1 MVAELDPVVVKP
13 AAFDNGVSIKMRY
26 VVTVWL
32 LVKEYIATDSVCD
45 LRSEEGSED
54 VSNETTDA
62 VNRKDVE
69 SVIAAQE
76 VLELSRVIASDTTAH
91 TEHHRSPG
99 WNVSGT
105 GSNADETSDNTR
117 AEANS

>member
-1 MVAELDPVVVKP
+1 
-13 AAFDNGVSIKMRY
+13 MRY
-26 VVTVWL
+26 VVTMWL
-32 LVKEYIATDSVCD
+32 LVMEYIETDSVYD
-45 LRSEEGSED
+45 LRSEEGSKD
-54 VSNETTDA
+54 VSNETTNA

-69 SVIAAQE
+69 GVIAAQE
-76 VLELSRVIASDTTAH
+76 VLELSRVVASDTTAY

-105 GSNADETSDNTR
+105 RSDADETSDNTR